1 MTNSFED
8 LMKMV
13 NIAQSLAAIAARILS
28 ERKALST
35 SRSRS
40 IVLLYIYSVVYM
52 NLGLQQNAYIL

>member
-13 NIAQSLAAIAARILS
+13 DIAQSLAAIAARILS

-35 SRSRS
+35 SRSR
-40 IVLLYIYSVVYM
+40 
-52 NLGLQQNAYIL
+52 LGLQRL